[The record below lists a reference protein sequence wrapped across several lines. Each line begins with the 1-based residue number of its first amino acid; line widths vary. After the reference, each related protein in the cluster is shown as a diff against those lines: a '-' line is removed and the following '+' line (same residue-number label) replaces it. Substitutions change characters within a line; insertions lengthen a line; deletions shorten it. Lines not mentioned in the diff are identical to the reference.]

1 MTTTLD
7 LCCEAFRIE
16 LLRGL
21 EDRLAQAGFGRVA
34 GADEAGRG
42 ALAGPVV
49 AAAVLPDPERIV
61 PGVDDSKKLTAD
73 RRERLARSIR
83 ESVRAWAVVAVGP
96 ETIDRINILEATRLA
111 TRRAVES
118 LAVAPDCVI
127 TDALTLPGL
136 ALPCLPVVK
145 GDALAYAVAC
155 ASILAKC
162 ERDRMLG
169 ALDREYP
176 WYGFAVH
183 KGYGAPEHLAA
194 LARFGPS
201 PAHRLTFR
209 SVLPRTVGSAA

>member
-1 MTTTLD
+1 M
-7 LCCEAFRIE
+7 
-16 LLRGL
+16 
-21 EDRLAQAGFGRVA
+21 A

-61 PGVDDSKKLTAD
+61 PGIDDSKKLPAD
-73 RRERLARSIR
+73 RRERLARAIR

-111 TRRAVES
+111 TRRAVEA

-162 ERDRMLG
+162 ERDRMLR

-201 PAHRLTFR
+201 PVHRLTFH
-209 SVLPRTVGSAA
+209 SVLPRAVESAA

>member
-7 LCCEAFRIE
+7 LCCEAFRID

-21 EDRLAQAGFGRVA
+21 EERLAQAGFGRVA

-42 ALAGPVV
+42 SLAGPVV

-61 PGVDDSKKLTAD
+61 PGVDDSKKLPPE
-73 RRERLARSIR
+73 RREFLARAIR
-83 ESVRAWAVVAVGP
+83 AQARAWAVVAVGP

-111 TRRAVES
+111 TQRAVES

-127 TDALTLPGL
+127 TDALALPGL
-136 ALPCLPVVK
+136 AVPCLPVVK

-155 ASILAKC
+155 ASILAKT
-162 ERDRMLG
+162 ERDRLLRE
-169 ALDREYP
+169 LDREYP

-201 PAHRLTFR
+201 PVHRLTFR
-209 SVLPRTVGSAA
+209 SVVPRHLGSAA